1 LFLALKS
8 NLVAV
13 VVIVGVAVV
22 VPVVVDDRVV
32 TLVSPSIFWSLNVL
46 RVVDTAFTT
55 LAPVVEV
62 VVLVASKSYKFVAF
76 HGSESTTPRV
86 RFKVLLEPLNSIL

>member
-1 LFLALKS
+1 MT
-8 NLVAV
+8 
-13 VVIVGVAVV
+13 VGVPVV
-22 VPVVVDDRVV
+22 VPVMVDDRVV

-62 VVLVASKSYKFVAF
+62 VVLVASNLYKFVVF

>member
-1 LFLALKS
+1 M
-8 NLVAV
+8 
-13 VVIVGVAVV
+13 IVGVPVV

-32 TLVSPSIFWSLNVL
+32 VTLVSPSIFWPLNVL

-62 VVLVASKSYKFVAF
+62 VVRLYKFVVF

-86 RFKVLLEPLNSIL
+86 RFKVLLGPLNSIL